1 MTLKQIDKYILQE
14 EKIKMI
20 DTLLKFARE
29 AGELMK
35 AKKYDLHSQK
45 NKSSS
50 VESLVTEADI
60 MVSDLFAKTI
70 SESFSA
76 LDYMIIDEEKISGYG
91 EDVFSEIDK
100 HEYQFVI
107 DPIDGTTQYASGHPF
122 YGITVGVYKNKKPYM
137 GLVYLPET
145 AEMIY
150 FDGSKAYYDE
160 RGQKTE
166 LKPHKISASPII
178 FGHPWLWTLSKNFSV
193 QKALFL
199 DYYSAVSQSLYTLAG
214 KAKGYCMCLNL
225 WDIAGVMPIA
235 EYLGLEIREYKSD
248 KVYNCISPEYFNSNM
263 STKNKCILCQPEVF
277 EEICELVEPCVKK

>member
-91 EDVFSEIDK
+91 EDIFSEIDK

-107 DPIDGTTQYASGHPF
+107 DPIDGTTQYAGGHPF
-122 YGITVGVYKNKKPYM
+122 YGITVGDIKIKNH
-137 GLVYLPET
+137 
-145 AEMIY
+145 I
-150 FDGSKAYYDE
+150 
-160 RGQKTE
+160 
-166 LKPHKISASPII
+166 
-178 FGHPWLWTLSKNFSV
+178 
-193 QKALFL
+193 
-199 DYYSAVSQSLYTLAG
+199 
-214 KAKGYCMCLNL
+214 
-225 WDIAGVMPIA
+225 WDW
-235 EYLGLEIREYKSD
+235 
-248 KVYNCISPEYFNSNM
+248 CICR
-263 STKNKCILCQPEVF
+263 KQRK
-277 EEICELVEPCVKK
+277 